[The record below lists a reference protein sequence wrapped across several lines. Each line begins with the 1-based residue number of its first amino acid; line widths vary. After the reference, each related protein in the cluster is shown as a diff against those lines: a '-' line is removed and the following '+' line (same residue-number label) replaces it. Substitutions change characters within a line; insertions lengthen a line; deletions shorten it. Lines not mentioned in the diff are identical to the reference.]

1 MQMLIIFFQ
10 SGVHYGTSSMGNWP
24 FVEAENQICKFSN
37 QRGMHWLNGEP
48 VLKVTLLI
56 LTPISTIF
64 HESEGNHENV
74 NSHRMKI
81 PRFNVTPSLRQ
92 MAPTEQKQIQ
102 KS

>member
-1 MQMLIIFFQ
+1 
-10 SGVHYGTSSMGNWP
+10 
-24 FVEAENQICKFSN
+24 
-37 QRGMHWLNGEP
+37 MHWLNGEP
-48 VLKVTLLI
+48 VFKVSPLI

-64 HESEGNHENV
+64 QQSEGNHENV

-92 MAPTEQKQIQ
+92 MDPTEQKQIQ